1 VKIGL
6 IDVDGKN
13 ARVID
18 KKTDE
23 WKSFVQ
29 SIAAGVEVPL
39 IVKINSDRFDLVAGH
54 RRLEAAKEAKLEVV
68 PCDVRENITEADMA
82 EIRVIENLQRKDLS
96 PIEEGLQ
103 IKALLSKADET
114 NTVESL
120 AERLGK
126 SRPWVIRR
134 AKLAD
139 LDPSIV
145 KDLKKGEMK
154 AWSIEA
160 LVLLA
165 CQPVEMQVKL
175 VDQYHWRAPSEK
187 ELNDSLAKS
196 RRDLS
201 KAPFDP
207 ADETLKGTV
216 KLTCVKCTQRT
227 GAAPDLFDVK
237 ASKGLGLCVNSGCY
251 QAKVAEF
258 GKKFIAATLEKN
270 ADTVLISQSYSVC
283 TDYPK
288 AILNGVYVKAKKDS
302 PKAIRALCVETLE
315 WKYVTMA
322 KAATT
327 NKGRKIDETG
337 KVIAKSQKEKEAGL
351 FKRRAFLVIEKI
363 KAAIMKCAFAD
374 TTTGANKGYRTRELI
389 QMIVCFGAYGASGG
403 HRESEWLKELDH
415 EAVLDSGW
423 KQVRDRMYKFIHIP
437 QPSLLRDVQVDV
449 AKKIA
454 VLIHQDWAA
463 LMVDAEKEIPTPKS
477 WTKKADAKPEKK
489 ATKPKAK
496 KPKAEKT
503 ATPF

>member
-1 VKIGL
+1 MRFENVKIGL

-227 GAAPDLFDVK
+227 GTA
-237 ASKGLGLCVNSGCY
+237 GR
-251 QAKVAEF
+251 
-258 GKKFIAATLEKN
+258 AT
-270 ADTVLISQSYSVC
+270 C
-283 TDYPK
+283 
-288 AILNGVYVKAKKDS
+288 
-302 PKAIRALCVETLE
+302 
-315 WKYVTMA
+315 
-322 KAATT
+322 
-327 NKGRKIDETG
+327 
-337 KVIAKSQKEKEAGL
+337 
-351 FKRRAFLVIEKI
+351 
-363 KAAIMKCAFAD
+363 
-374 TTTGANKGYRTRELI
+374 
-389 QMIVCFGAYGASGG
+389 
-403 HRESEWLKELDH
+403 
-415 EAVLDSGW
+415 
-423 KQVRDRMYKFIHIP
+423 
-437 QPSLLRDVQVDV
+437 
-449 AKKIA
+449 
-454 VLIHQDWAA
+454 
-463 LMVDAEKEIPTPKS
+463 
-477 WTKKADAKPEKK
+477 
-489 ATKPKAK
+489 
-496 KPKAEKT
+496 
-503 ATPF
+503 